1 MRAISPTCSRSRNV
15 PRTASRALP
24 LTPIF
29 RAISTLFS
37 GRYSFLDSS
46 ARICSLILGSF
57 AIIWAK
63 QYAQVCR
70 FSAISIGGLTMRR
83 LITSGGVVI
92 LLAVIASFAAEGAK
106 MKITSSAFQEGGNIP
121 SKFTCDGSDTSPP
134 LQITGV
140 PSEAKSLVLIVDDP
154 DAPSG
159 LFTHWLIWNIPP
171 QTNSVAE
178 GSAPK
183 GVQGTN
189 DFGKSGYRGPYPPPG
204 THRYSFKIFAL
215 DRELEVRAGAKRSQL
230 DAAMKGH
237 VIAQGELAGRYA
249 RRK

>member
-1 MRAISPTCSRSRNV
+1 MR
-15 PRTASRALP
+15 
-24 LTPIF
+24 
-29 RAISTLFS
+29 
-37 GRYSFLDSS
+37 
-46 ARICSLILGSF
+46 
-57 AIIWAK
+57 K
-63 QYAQVCR
+63 
-70 FSAISIGGLTMRR
+70 
-83 LITSGGVVI
+83 LITSGAVVI

-140 PSEAKSLVLIVDDP
+140 PVEAKSLVLIADDP

-171 QTNSVAE
+171 QTDSIAE

-183 GVQGTN
+183 GVHGAN
-189 DFGKSGYRGPYPPPG
+189 DFGKSGYRGPCPPPG

-215 DRELEVRAGAKRSQL
+215 DCELDLSSGAKRSQV
-230 DAAMKGH
+230 DAAIKGH
-237 VIAQGELAGRYA
+237 VIAQGELVGRYA
-249 RRK
+249 RRR

>member
-1 MRAISPTCSRSRNV
+1 MRKPIISG
-15 PRTASRALP
+15 A
-24 LTPIF
+24 
-29 RAISTLFS
+29 
-37 GRYSFLDSS
+37 
-46 ARICSLILGSF
+46 
-57 AIIWAK
+57 
-63 QYAQVCR
+63 
-70 FSAISIGGLTMRR
+70 
-83 LITSGGVVI
+83 VVI

-140 PSEAKSLVLIVDDP
+140 PSEAKSLVLIADDP

-159 LFTHWLIWNIPP
+159 LFTHWLVWNIPP
-171 QTNSVAE
+171 QTNSIAE

-189 DFGKSGYRGPYPPPG
+189 DFGKSGYGGPCPPPG

-215 DRELEVRAGAKRSQL
+215 DRELDLRAGAKRSQL

-237 VIAQGELAGRYA
+237 VIAQGELVGRYA